1 MVLYPYQQEIFTH
14 EWEERTQAASLQG
27 ANPPS
32 QIDVWRDVVGV
43 NKGMMYGYGLHSTV
57 VLRPYYYGSGSSS
70 SEWVQRQELN
80 ELRNQ
85 LEEVR
90 AERDELRVEMENTRV
105 EMANTKNTC
114 EQNNK
119 LMKKLMKMMKYEQTP
134 INEELYDEDDEDGD
148 DEESDSEGQSDEES

>member
-1 MVLYPYQQEIFTH
+1 MVLYPYQQEIFTR
-14 EWEERTQAASLQG
+14 EWEKQTQTASLQG

-32 QIDVWRDVVGV
+32 QMDVWRGIVGV
-43 NKGMMYGYGLHSTV
+43 NKNTMYGYGLHSTE
-57 VLRPYYYGSGSSS
+57 VLRPYYYGSSSSS

-90 AERDELRVEMENTRV
+90 TERDELRV

-119 LMKKLMKMMKYEQTP
+119 MIKKLMKMMKYQQPPT
-134 INEELYDEDDEDGD
+134 NEELYDEDDEDGD
-148 DEESDSEGQSDEES
+148 NEESNSEGQSGEES